1 MEIAET
7 TDRSALPRRIYLLGL
22 LQIPL
27 ILIAFATISYVG
39 WRVTFLRTQLDS
51 LKAQR
56 DSVAHQIEEKQ
67 TALAQAQRTLDETQ
81 HKLDLANADL
91 SVTQL
96 AVAAAAKSQPKSA
109 TLEYFPKGADG
120 HRVETALRQL
130 GFKFTSGNPKLKG
143 VATNTIFYG
152 SKVEQQELKLVAS
165 ALVQGNIGLKAICTL
180 RNSDSEQNRMLIEIG
195 AMANLDGRQSLTEDA
210 IMTGQAIPKN
220 GHGELLNGHMC
231 VLGAKSP
238 PGGV

>member
-7 TDRSALPRRIYLLGL
+7 TDRTVLPRRVYLLGL

-96 AVAAAAKSQPKSA
+96 AVAAAAKSQPKS
-109 TLEYFPKGADG
+109 G
-120 HRVETALRQL
+120 HPRVFSQR
-130 GFKFTSGNPKLKG
+130 G
-143 VATNTIFYG
+143 
-152 SKVEQQELKLVAS
+152 
-165 ALVQGNIGLKAICTL
+165 
-180 RNSDSEQNRMLIEIG
+180 
-195 AMANLDGRQSLTEDA
+195 
-210 IMTGQAIPKN
+210 
-220 GHGELLNGHMC
+220 
-231 VLGAKSP
+231 
-238 PGGV
+238 